1 MRGVRRAVVPG
12 RGHVTRTRVRPRWL
26 VAEPPA
32 ETAVAALAAELKLPH
47 SVCRLLCVR
56 GFDRPD
62 PAKLYLRPSLDQ
74 LHEPLLIP
82 DMQPA
87 VERLARAIRT
97 GETVFLHG
105 DYDVDGISSV
115 SLLTRALRD
124 VGGRVV
130 PFIPN
135 RLRDGYDLGDAGV
148 RAARAAGASVVVTCD
163 CGTNALEAIS
173 RLCGDGVDVIVTDH
187 HLPSGPI
194 PDCLAVLN
202 PRRLDSQYPDRDL
215 AAVGVA
221 FKLALAITREL
232 QGNENR
238 VWGMLDLVALAT
250 VADVAPL
257 RGENRVFVQR
267 GLRLMKETRNIGL
280 AALIRS
286 SGLEG
291 KPITAG
297 RVGFILAP
305 RLNAAG
311 RMGDAMRGVE
321 LLLSESEAQA
331 NTIARELEEMNLR
344 RQDVDRRTL
353 DEAREELASSDLE
366 SIFGVV
372 LAREGWHPGVIGIVA
387 SRLVEEFGRPTL
399 LIALDGEVGK
409 GSGRSIPPFDLHAA
423 LTGCRDLLMRY
434 GGHRAAAG
442 VTVARDRIPE
452 LAERFNGIAAQ
463 ELSSED
469 LAGHVRVDLDLPI
482 DEAREAL
489 ETLLR
494 YFEPFGVGNP
504 SPLFLSRG
512 VRSVLPP
519 RVIGRDGVKLGFD
532 AGGRTLQAVGW
543 GMAERMDELT
553 GTEVLDVV
561 YRLERDEY
569 RGTSTI
575 QARLV
580 DFAPAG

>member
-1 MRGVRRAVVPG
+1 
-12 RGHVTRTRVRPRWL
+12 VTQTRIRPRWI
-26 VAEPPA
+26 VADPPD
-32 ETAVAALAAELKLPH
+32 ESVVAALAAELKLPH

-62 PAKLYLRPSLDQ
+62 PAKLYLRPSLEH
-74 LHEPLLIP
+74 LHDPALLP
-82 DMQPA
+82 DIEPA
-87 VERLARAIRT
+87 VERIARAIRA
-97 GETVFLHG
+97 GETIFLHG

-115 SLLTRALRD
+115 TLLTRALREL
-124 VGGRVV
+124 GGNVV

-148 RAARAAGASVVVTCD
+148 RAASAAGASVVITCD
-163 CGTNALEAIS
+163 CGTNAIDAVR
-173 RLCGDGVDVIVTDH
+173 RLCSDGVDVIVTDH
-187 HLPSGPI
+187 HLPSGPL

-202 PRRLDSQYPDRDL
+202 PRRRDSEYPDRDL

-221 FKLALAITREL
+221 FKLALAVARGMN
-232 QGNENR
+232 GNENK

-267 GLRLMKETRNIGL
+267 GLRLMQETRNVGL

-297 RVGFILAP
+297 RIGFILAP

-321 LLLSESEAQA
+321 LLLSRSEAEA
-331 NTIARELEEMNLR
+331 NVIARELEELNLR

-353 DEAREELASSDLE
+353 DEAREELLRLDLDTL
-366 SIFGVV
+366 FGVV

-399 LIALDGEVGK
+399 LIALDGDVGK
-409 GSGRSIPPFDLHAA
+409 GSGRSIPPFDLHGA
-423 LTGCRDLLMRY
+423 LTECRDLLIRY

-442 VTVARDRIPE
+442 VTVARNRVAD
-452 LAERFNGIAAQ
+452 LAARFNEIAAA
-463 ELSSED
+463 ELSAED

-482 DEAREAL
+482 DEATEAL

-512 VRSVLPP
+512 VRPLSPA
-519 RVIGRDGVKLGFD
+519 RAIGRDGVKLALA
-532 AGGRTLQAVGW
+532 AGDRSLPAVGW
-543 GMAERMDELT
+543 GMAERFEELA
-553 GTEVLDVV
+553 GAPAYDVV
-561 YRLERDEY
+561 YRLERDEF
-569 RGTSTI
+569 RGTTTL

-580 DFAPAG
+580 DFVAAA

>member
-1 MRGVRRAVVPG
+1 VRGAVVH
-12 RGHVTRTRVRPRWL
+12 GHRRVTQVRARPRWI

-32 ETAVAALAAELKLPH
+32 DAVVEALAAELKLPPH
-47 SVCRLLCVR
+47 VCRLLCVR

-74 LHEPLLIP
+74 LHDPSLLP
-82 DMQPA
+82 DLDVA
-87 VERLARAIRT
+87 VERLARAAAA
-97 GETVFLHG
+97 GEVILVHG
-105 DYDVDGISSV
+105 DYDVDGICSV
-115 SLLTRALRD
+115 TLLTRTLREL
-124 VGGRVV
+124 GARVV

-148 RAARAAGASVVVTCD
+148 RAARDAGATVVVTCD
-163 CGTNALEAIS
+163 CGTNAVAAVS
-173 RLCGDGVDVIVTDH
+173 QLCGDGVDVIITDH
-187 HLPSGPI
+187 HLPSAPI

-202 PRRLDSQYPDRDL
+202 PRRHDSSYPDRDL

-221 FKLALAITREL
+221 FKLALALARAMR
-232 QGNENR
+232 GNENR
-238 VWGMLDLVALAT
+238 VWGMLDMVALAT
-250 VADVAPL
+250 VADVASL

-267 GLRLMKETRNIGL
+267 GLRLMHQTRNQGL

-311 RMGDAMRGVE
+311 RIGDAMRGVE
-321 LLLSESEAQA
+321 LLLSESERDA
-331 NTIARELEEMNLR
+331 NVIARELEELNQR
-344 RQDVDRRTL
+344 RQEIDRRTL
-353 DEAREELASSDLE
+353 DEARESLAAADMDSTIGL
-366 SIFGVV
+366 V

-399 LIALDGEVGK
+399 LISIEGDTGK
-409 GSGRSIPPFDLHAA
+409 GSGRSIPGFDLHAA
-423 LTGCRDLLMRY
+423 LTQCRDLLLRF
-434 GGHRAAAG
+434 GGHKAAAG
-442 VTVARDRIPE
+442 VTVARELIPD
-452 LAERFNGIAAQ
+452 LATRFNEIAAR
-463 ELSSED
+463 ELSLDD
-469 LAGHVRVDLDLPI
+469 LAGHVRVDLELPMQ
-482 DEAREAL
+482 EATETL

-512 VRSVLPP
+512 VRLAGSARTV
-519 RVIGRDGVKLGFD
+519 GRDGLKLSFE
-532 AGGRTLQAVGW
+532 AGSRTLPALGW
-543 GMAERMDELT
+543 GMAERSADLAT
-553 GTEVLDVV
+553 AQALDVV

-569 RGTSTI
+569 RGVTSL

-580 DFAPAG
+580 DFAPAA

>member
-1 MRGVRRAVVPG
+1 M
-12 RGHVTRTRVRPRWL
+12 
-26 VAEPPA
+26 
-32 ETAVAALAAELKLPH
+32 
-47 SVCRLLCVR
+47 
-56 GFDRPD
+56 
-62 PAKLYLRPSLDQ
+62 
-74 LHEPLLIP
+74 
-82 DMQPA
+82 
-87 VERLARAIRT
+87 
-97 GETVFLHG
+97 
-105 DYDVDGISSV
+105 
-115 SLLTRALRD
+115 
-124 VGGRVV
+124 
-130 PFIPN
+130 N
-135 RLRDGYDLGDAGV
+135 
-148 RAARAAGASVVVTCD
+148 
-163 CGTNALEAIS
+163 
-173 RLCGDGVDVIVTDH
+173 
-187 HLPSGPI
+187 
-194 PDCLAVLN
+194 
-202 PRRLDSQYPDRDL
+202 
-215 AAVGVA
+215 
-221 FKLALAITREL
+221 
-232 QGNENR
+232 GNENK

-267 GLRLMKETRNIGL
+267 GLRLMQETRNVGL
-280 AALIRS
+280 YALIRS

-423 LTGCRDLLMRY
+423 LTGCRDLLIRY

-512 VRSVLPP
+512 VRSMCF
-519 RVIGRDGVKLGFD
+519 RRAQSG
-532 AGGRTLQAVGW
+532 ATA
-543 GMAERMDELT
+543 
-553 GTEVLDVV
+553 
-561 YRLERDEY
+561 
-569 RGTSTI
+569 
-575 QARLV
+575 
-580 DFAPAG
+580 